1 MTDTSD
7 DAGSSVPLVEVAT
20 LPKDTPA
27 KRALKSARKSL
38 DAAKVAADHASDA
51 IRHGREAMPEMTEMA
66 KDALDAQMERLSSAE
81 AAAPPE
87 LDDPMEEMRTLI
99 RAQVR
104 ERPLASAL
112 TAVGI
117 GLVFGLMLRG
127 GRR

>member
-7 DAGSSVPLVEVAT
+7 DAGSAAPLVEVAT
-20 LPKDTPA
+20 PPKDTPA

-87 LDDPMEEMRTLI
+87 RDDPMEEMRTLI

-104 ERPLASAL
+104 ERPITSAL

>member
-66 KDALDAQMERLSSAE
+66 KDALDAQMERLNSAE
-81 AAAPPE
+81 AVTPPE
-87 LDDPMEEMRTLI
+87 RDDPMEEMRTLI